1 MSLHLGDWADGTAFS
16 MRQLEAF
23 CQRPLSKPG
32 CCMAIPARPFS
43 PLFKTL
49 ELELI
54 SIDLPAEAHRTVMD
68 DQQYVQVAIA
78 SDGLTIGSAVP
89 NSLRARWTL
98 RLGNA
103 LDVLPKI
110 LEEVKPITMSIHYS
124 LHTYDHMTAEFRPWI

>member
-1 MSLHLGDWADGTAFS
+1 
-16 MRQLEAF
+16 
-23 CQRPLSKPG
+23 
-32 CCMAIPARPFS
+32 MAIPARPFS

-68 DQQYVQVAIA
+68 DQQYVQVGIA
-78 SDGLTIGSAVP
+78 SDALSIGSAVP
-89 NSLRARWTL
+89 NSLRARWIL

-110 LEEVKPITMSIHYS
+110 LDEVKPITMFIHDS
-124 LHTYDHMTAEFRPWI
+124 LQTYDNMTAEFRPWI